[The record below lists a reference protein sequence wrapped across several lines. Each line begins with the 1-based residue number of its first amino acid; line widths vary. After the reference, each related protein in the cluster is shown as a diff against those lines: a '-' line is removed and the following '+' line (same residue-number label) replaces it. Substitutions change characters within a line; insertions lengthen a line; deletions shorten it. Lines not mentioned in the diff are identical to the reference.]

1 MNATKIEYLDVT
13 WNPLAMRCTPVSEGC
28 ENCWHLRMCKR
39 QAANPTLPEPIRR
52 AAAGGP
58 FILREKELAAPLR
71 RRKPARIGV
80 QFMGDLFHDDV
91 PFEFIDKVYAVM
103 ALCPQHTFVLL
114 TKRVKRARDHFNG
127 FHEFRRAYFA
137 FAQLHGQGLSNAVLD
152 CLRDARYR
160 LCGIQRGDPLPNVW
174 FLTTVENQDQAWRIG
189 ELLKCPAVV
198 HGVSIEPMLGPV
210 ELGVA
215 VGRCHVPEF
224 HDRYG
229 PCTCGRERRLN
240 WVICGGE
247 TGPGARPMKPEWP
260 RKVRDDCVAAGVP
273 FFFKRHGTYNAKAQ
287 GLQYVSDP
295 ANAGRLLDGER
306 HREFPNGA

>member
-1 MNATKIEYLDVT
+1 MNATKIEYLDFT
-13 WNPLAMRCTPVSEGC
+13 WNPIAMRCTPVSEGC
-28 ENCWHLRMCKR
+28 ANCWHLAMCKR

-58 FILREKELAAPLR
+58 FVLRPDELAAPLR
-71 RRKPARIGV
+71 RRKAARIGV
-80 QFMGDLFHDDV
+80 QFMGDLFHEDV
-91 PFEFIDKVYAVM
+91 PQKAIFAVYAVM
-103 ALCPQHTFVLL
+103 MQCPQHAFLVL
-114 TKRVKRARDHFNG
+114 TKRINRAELLLRLM
-127 FHEFRRAYFA
+127 AA
-137 FAQLHGQGLSNAVLD
+137 TLSRPLKWPPRNV
-152 CLRDARYR
+152 CL
-160 LCGIQRGDPLPNVW
+160 
-174 FLTTVENQDQAWRIG
+174 LTTVENQDQAWRIG

-210 ELGVA
+210 DIRPYLQECGGGTFPIGLGRQGIGGSA
-215 VGRCHVPEF
+215 WHQPPL
-224 HDRYG
+224 D
-229 PCTCGRERRLN
+229 

-247 TGPGARPMKPEWP
+247 TGPGARPMNPEWP